1 MIFHNKPYP
10 VLKKAEENDVDINAF
25 LSSET
30 PIKSTNPL
38 RDRLKQKLKL
48 KRESQKDQDNNI
60 QKVDNNITDSKSS
73 TDFFEHQSDPLSCGR
88 HALNNL
94 LGSQIFVKQN
104 AKEGQVN
111 LLELCKNLKNLK
123 HAIKK
128 KFSNEINLNL
138 LEYDIPIFND
148 CLFEE
153 NYEINLL
160 LYALLHIGKNA
171 KLIGEKDSIFTNNN
185 KLEMVLNLGGSHW
198 VSIISSS
205 SSISN
210 GQHNYYDSLQEEIIK
225 FNNRTDMYNYLKR
238 IGLERY
244 QGILLDKDSV
254 DSNNLVKKTLVDMI
268 LDQYYNSWANNK
280 ENNKDVISHMRE
292 ILLNFKEH
300 NYKPFSKHSSSFSS
314 TPSSTDF
321 MIKHNGIIYAIGDIH
336 GDIIPLIICLR
347 DCCRVIKKKKSFNFT
362 QQQIDEDL
370 NTQMEKEWNDSSFVD
385 HLNYEWC
392 GENAY
397 VVFCGDLLDNVRNYA
412 VKKPGEFPFEEAKIF
427 KFINAINK
435 QAMQQGGRLFKVLG
449 NHDMTN
455 LNGIPYTDCISQD
468 AQKYDGYK
476 NGAKGRLYYFSKG
489 NPGAKLIGEDGAY
502 LFLMI
507 NDFIFVHGGINTD
520 LLLINNIEK
529 VNKSLM
535 DYIYN
540 KRSTINFD
548 YSGDSTESQLT
559 FNNRSENGL
568 TLDRS
573 FGYNKYHLSEN
584 AMCNELH
591 ARFLQFTQS
600 IKRNNKYKHF
610 FSSDQ
615 NKMKLVIGHCTQV
628 EMAEEIMYKTM
639 FEEEKNTY
647 TNNNILVN
655 IEFGGRVSSNS
666 AKTGIYGITVSCGDK
681 NADGKMDHNK
691 PSIYR
696 VDVAMSRALNKKSK
710 SHKYN
715 VDYSR
720 TPQVLKI
727 IYINEEPVVSVI
739 KSTHANTKNHLTERA
754 VIPKLSKWH
763 QKYQKYKSK
772 YIKLKDEIKN
782 I

>member
-1 MIFHNKPYP
+1 
-10 VLKKAEENDVDINAF
+10 
-25 LSSET
+25 
-30 PIKSTNPL
+30 
-38 RDRLKQKLKL
+38 
-48 KRESQKDQDNNI
+48 
-60 QKVDNNITDSKSS
+60 
-73 TDFFEHQSDPLSCGR
+73 
-88 HALNNL
+88 
-94 LGSQIFVKQN
+94 
-104 AKEGQVN
+104 
-111 LLELCKNLKNLK
+111 
-123 HAIKK
+123 
-128 KFSNEINLNL
+128 
-138 LEYDIPIFND
+138 
-148 CLFEE
+148 
-153 NYEINLL
+153 
-160 LYALLHIGKNA
+160 
-171 KLIGEKDSIFTNNN
+171 
-185 KLEMVLNLGGSHW
+185 MVLNLGGSHW
-198 VSIISSS
+198 VSSS

-210 GQHNYYDSLQEEIIK
+210 GQHNYYDSLQDEIIK
-225 FNNRTDMYNYLKR
+225 FKNRADLYKHIQSKRLTMYQ
-238 IGLERY
+238 G
-244 QGILLDKDSV
+244 GILLDKDSV
-254 DSNNLVKKTLVDMI
+254 DSNNLVKKTLVENMLI
-268 LDQYYNSWANNK
+268 TFYSLDVFNNY
-280 ENNKDVISHMRE
+280 KDFMTDIMKQ
-292 ILLNFKEH
+292 LLNFETPE
-300 NYKPFSKHSSSFSS
+300 YKPFSKHSSSFSS
-314 TPSSTDF
+314 TLSSTDF

-347 DCCRVIKKKKSFNFT
+347 DCCRVIKKKRRFNFT

-392 GENAY
+392 GGNAY
-397 VVFCGDLLDNVRNYA
+397 VVFCGDLLDNVRNDA

-435 QAMQQGGRLFKVLG
+435 QAMKQGGRLFKVLG
-449 NHDMTN
+449 NHDMYN
-455 LNGIPYTDCISQD
+455 LNGRVKTSYSSYVSQY
-468 AQKYDGYK
+468 AQNYDGYKK
-476 NGAKGRLYYFSKG
+476 NGAKGRLDYFGKG
-489 NPGAKLIGEDGAY
+489 KPGAKLIGEDGAY

-535 DYIYN
+535 EYIYN
-540 KRSTINFD
+540 ERSTINFD
-548 YSGDSTESQLT
+548 YFGDSTEAQLT
-559 FNNRSENGL
+559 FNKRSENGL

-600 IKRNNKYKHF
+600 IEGNNKYKHF

-628 EMAEEIMYKTM
+628 KMMEKIMYKTM
-639 FEEEKNTY
+639 FEEVKNTY

-655 IEFGGRVSSNS
+655 IEFGGIVSSNS

-681 NADGKMDHNK
+681 NADGTMDHDK

-696 VDVAMSRALNKKSK
+696 VDVAMSRAFNKKSE
-710 SHKYN
+710 SRKYT

-727 IYINEEPVVSVI
+727 IYINEKPVVSVI